1 MSTMEPD
8 EGAPSDEQVN
18 APRWDTVE
26 AANPV
31 DAPDAPRW
39 DEVQEPGREDA
50 PRWDEVQA
58 AGSDDAATEDPDA
71 STDS

>member
-8 EGAPSDEQVN
+8 EGAQSDDQK
-18 APRWDTVE
+18 A
-26 AANPV
+26 
-31 DAPDAPRW
+31 DAPRW

-50 PRWDEVQA
+50 PRWDEVDTSDRADAPRWDEVQEV
-58 AGSDDAATEDPDA
+58 GSDDAGSDDPDA

>member
-18 APRWDTVE
+18 APRWD
-26 AANPV
+26 
-31 DAPDAPRW
+31 
-39 DEVQEPGREDA
+39 EVQEPGREDA
-50 PRWDEVQA
+50 PRWDEVDTSGPADAPRWDEVQE
-58 AGSDDAATEDPDA
+58 AGSDDAGTEDPDA

>member
-8 EGAPSDEQVN
+8 EGAQSDDRQD

-26 AANPV
+26 AANPA
-31 DAPDAPRW
+31 DASDAPRW
-39 DEVQEPGREDA
+39 DEAQTS
-50 PRWDEVQA
+50 
-58 AGSDDAATEDPDA
+58 SDDAASEDPDA